1 MTTFK
6 LFTEVLPFYQALET
20 AVAQAQHTIH
30 MAYFAFDQGEWAQR
44 IGAALREK
52 AAAGVAVH
60 LMVDEA
66 GQVLDNPRNGWC
78 NRQLMAALQAGG
90 VAVTLFRPQGRRL
103 GYFNR
108 LHCKFCAIDGR
119 IAFIGGSN
127 IGDHYLHWRDSNL
140 QITGELGDGLVQLY
154 QLLSGFGG
162 KPPPKVA
169 RPNGLQIAGIPL
181 LLTLPGH
188 RQDIRRAL
196 LDMVLAAETAVTLRS
211 WYFLPDQEI
220 MNALLSQAERGI
232 QVTILFSHRTR
243 VPPIDWL
250 NRWLTRDLLQAGAR
264 IFRYAGRYMHAK
276 EAWNDQGCILIGS
289 ANIDRWAMC
298 STFECSLH
306 LKDQALAEQLAHAL
320 HEDTHCCI
328 AQSANESGPE
338 AECTSSY

>member
-6 LFTEVLPFYQALET
+6 LFTEVLPFYQALEM
-20 AVAQAQHTIH
+20 AVAQAQRTIH

-44 IGAALREK
+44 IGAALRSR
-52 AAAGVAVH
+52 AAAGVTVS

-66 GQVLDNPRNGWC
+66 GQLLDNPRNGWR

-90 VAVTLFRPQGRRL
+90 VKVILFHPQGQRL

-127 IGDHYLHWRDSNL
+127 IGDHYLQWRDSNL
-140 QITGELGDGLVQLY
+140 QITGELGDGLVQLH
-154 QLLSGFGG
+154 QLLSRFGG
-162 KPPPKVA
+162 KPLPESA
-169 RPNGLQIAGIPL
+169 RPSRFQVAGIPL

-196 LDMVLAAETAVTLRS
+196 LDMILAAETTVSLRS
-211 WYFLPDQEI
+211 WYFLPDREI
-220 MNALLSQAERGI
+220 MNALLSQAERGVR
-232 QVTILFSHRTR
+232 VTILFSHRTR

-250 NRWLTRDLLQAGAR
+250 NRWLTRDLLRAGVR
-264 IFRYAGRYMHAK
+264 IYRYVGRYMHAK
-276 EAWNDQGCILIGS
+276 EAWNDRGHILIGS

-306 LKDQALAEQLAHAL
+306 IKDQVLAQQLAHAL
-320 HEDTHCCI
+320 HADTHCCV
-328 AQSANESGPE
+328 AQAANESAPE
-338 AECTSSY
+338 AECTSGY